1 MGGGKG
7 KIAVVSPPP
16 APVPTAAPPVRERQ
30 TANKAELYSA
40 AAKSQS
46 KQDGRR
52 ATILTGGMGD
62 ESEARVRKNT
72 LLGS

>member
-7 KIAVVSPPP
+7 KISVVSPPP
-16 APVPTAAPPVRERQ
+16 APVPPEAPSVQEKQ

-40 AAKSQS
+40 VAKSQAAQGS
-46 KQDGRR
+46 KR